1 MRSVFMIAIS
11 AGVTCWRY
19 RHHESAVNSRQR
31 GPAPMFIPHSDVQER
46 DASYLAMPRLASRGS
61 RLLAAEPKALL
72 PSFISNRQQPARLG
86 VMHCFWWDK
95 SVELELGTEDKY
107 RDVKSTRE
115 AVECLLQ
122 RWPRRDGPAL
132 AAAKRVC
139 LQALD
144 GKVKTER
151 ARRAFIKA
159 AEEAHISIRSH

>member
-1 MRSVFMIAIS
+1 MRSVFMVAIP

-31 GPAPMFIPHSDVQER
+31 GPAPMFFPHSDVQER
-46 DASYLAMPRLASRGS
+46 DASYLAMPRCASRGQPRACGGTKS
-61 RLLAAEPKALL
+61 LCPKFYFRPATT
-72 PSFISNRQQPARLG
+72 ARLG

-95 SVELELGTEDKY
+95 SVELELGAEGKY

-115 AVECLLQ
+115 AVECLSQ
-122 RWPRRDGPAL
+122 RWPQRDGRAL

-139 LQALD
+139 LQALE
-144 GKVKTER
+144 GKVGAEK